1 MVETRSFMI
10 LHAGV
15 KLFFGIDSVSRIR
28 GYLGGFKKLLIV
40 TGRSS
45 AKVSGALDDVLGILG
60 EYGVEYVIYDR
71 VRPNPTVDIVH
82 GIVEEYRDS
91 GAEGIIAI
99 GGGSVIDSAKAARV
113 VIAGGGSVVDYVYGL
128 KKIPEKQVFLLAIN
142 LTHGTGTEID
152 KYAVVNIPEKRVNRR
167 FSPGYPSV
175 SVDDP
180 RYTRSLPRSQTIYTS
195 IDAFAHSVESS
206 TTTRANPFVWLLS
219 GEAIRNIIEYLPRA
233 LNNPHDLT
241 ARYWLLYAS
250 MIAGISIDYAVTHL
264 GHALEHFFSGLNP
277 ELPHGAG
284 LAILYRK
291 LIGFFYRINP
301 EVMSRLL
308 KPLNKDLKPVP
319 EDGVLAEK
327 SYNEFLEKIGFT
339 EKLSDYGFGI
349 DDVREAVRE
358 MYEGSIT
365 DWLKTIMPVMPG
377 RDELYEW
384 LASLI

>member
-1 MVETRSFMI
+1 MAKLVSFQI

-15 KLFFGIDSVSRIR
+15 KLFFGIDSVWNIR
-28 GYLGGFKKLLIV
+28 DYLRGFKKLLIV
-40 TGRSS
+40 TGRRS
-45 AKVSGALDDVLGILG
+45 AKVSGALDDVLKILN
-60 EYGVEYVIYDR
+60 EYGIEYIVYDR

-82 GIVEEYRDS
+82 GIVNEYRDS

-113 VIAGGGSVVDYVYGL
+113 VIAGGGNIVDYVYGL
-128 KKIPEKQVFLLAIN
+128 KEIPEKQVFLLAIN

-152 KYAVVNIPEKRVNRR
+152 RYAVVNIPEKKEKRG
-167 FSPGYPSV
+167 FSPGYPSI

-233 LNNPHDLT
+233 LRDPSDLT

-291 LIGFFYRINP
+291 LLGFFYRINP
-301 EVMSRLL
+301 EVMSKLL

-327 SYNEFLEKIGFT
+327 SYNEFLERIGFE
-339 EKLSDYGFGI
+339 EKLSDYGFGL

-358 MYEGSIT
+358 MYEGDT
-365 DWLKTIMPVMPG
+365 ANWLRIIMPVMPG